1 MLSPYR
7 LTCEYRQ
14 NPLGLGVRQPR
25 LSWQLRA
32 DDGAR
37 GAAQSAYQ
45 LVVAADLSCER
56 SVLWDTGKVHSDQ
69 SVHVRYE
76 GPPLRSTQ
84 RCYWRVRVWD
94 EAGRPSDWSE
104 IAWWEMGLLTVD
116 DWQAEWITPDWDD
129 AEDEARPAPFLRY
142 TFTVDGEVR
151 AARLYAT
158 SLGLYELYLN
168 GQRVGD
174 AVLTPGWTSY
184 RKRLQYPDLRC
195 HRARARRRERHR
207 RDLGRWLVSR
217 SPRFLWPATQSL
229 RRPPGAAGPAPR

>member
-14 NPLGLGVRQPR
+14 NPLGLGARQPR

-45 LVVAADLSCER
+45 LVVAADPSCER

-94 EAGRPSDWSE
+94 EAGQPSDWSE
-104 IAWWEMGLLTVD
+104 IAWW
-116 DWQAEWITPDWDD
+116 
-129 AEDEARPAPFLRY
+129 
-142 TFTVDGEVR
+142 
-151 AARLYAT
+151 
-158 SLGLYELYLN
+158 
-168 GQRVGD
+168 
-174 AVLTPGWTSY
+174 
-184 RKRLQYPDLRC
+184 
-195 HRARARRRERHR
+195 
-207 RDLGRWLVSR
+207 
-217 SPRFLWPATQSL
+217 
-229 RRPPGAAGPAPR
+229 